1 MRKRSLVCFIG
12 MLGIVLLTGCGT
24 KAEGE
29 NQKEP
34 ATPTAIPTETVK
46 EAEPSGEKKPSGEKE
61 PSGEEEP
68 SYEISFTG
76 KEETEEGKDGDFV
89 YFKSTVNYSVF
100 EGTYGDNLNRFVESL
115 IEEFRKEVP
124 AAKENAELDYADFR
138 DGGMSE
144 LIFPEVEE
152 LTVNF
157 QFVKEKTC
165 VLFANW
171 FSDTG
176 GVHPNTVNKSYV
188 VDITTGKE
196 ILFESVLTPYGVTKE
211 AVVTYAIE
219 KIKEEH
225 ADELYPFND
234 DEYLV
239 QQVNRFTV
247 DNQWYLNDTG
257 VVLFANPYDIAPYA
271 YGMIECTIPYD
282 VLEGLLKK

>member
-12 MLGIVLLTGCGT
+12 MLGIVLLAGCGT
-24 KAEGE
+24 KTEDE
-29 NQKEP
+29 NKKELT
-34 ATPTAIPTETVK
+34 TPTAVPTEAIVK
-46 EAEPSGEKKPSGEKE
+46 IEEPNGEKE
-61 PSGEEEP
+61 PQEEQ
-68 SYEISFTG
+68 SYEISSTG
-76 KEETEEGKDGDFV
+76 KEETEEAKDGDFV
-89 YFKSTVNYSVF
+89 YFRSTVNYSVF

-115 IEEFRKEVP
+115 IEKFRNEVP

-165 VLFANW
+165 VLFANH
-171 FSDTG
+171 FSDIG
-176 GVHPNTVNKSYV
+176 GVHPNTANKSYV

-196 ILFESVLTPYGVTKE
+196 IPFESVLAPYGAAKE
-211 AVVTYAIE
+211 TVVTYAIE
-219 KIKEEH
+219 KIKEEY
-225 ADELYPFND
+225 AEELYPFED

-239 QQVNRFTV
+239 QQVKSFTEN
-247 DNQWYLNDTG
+247 NQWYLNDTG

-271 YGMIECTIPYD
+271 YGMIECIIPYD